1 MDDLTNDIEKY
12 LQGKLTSHE
21 MHLLEKRAL
30 DDPFLADA
38 LEGQSSI
45 NQDAL
50 QSDLKKL
57 HIELAERTRQ
67 NSKQVIL
74 WWQLPARIAAGIIAL
89 AVTGYVI
96 YNLLQ
101 ERKNDSPLA
110 LNKPQAEI
118 VLPLEKREQ
127 STTEAETEPLTENS
141 EPKTHSP
148 QYESRSTI
156 ASKSKDEF
164 ESEVAEPNDLKSSV
178 EELSAPSVPPPNEG
192 TDAPLT
198 DKKEEEQ
205 LSDRELHSP
214 SPQPVERDISSTR
227 SDAKQKKSTPAKED
241 RLPASTIEIAKESEK
256 KPATVKGK
264 VIDAE
269 DGSPMPG
276 VVVTVKGTTTRAV
289 TKEDGGYKLSLPED
303 TQGSLAFSFVGMQNL
318 EVPIAFT
325 DSVNAKLS
333 PDYASL
339 NEVVVVGYTAPFD
352 ENYKGEK
359 EYNYKS
365 AEPVGGRREYKKYLT
380 QSMRYPHEALDN
392 KIQGRVTVQFT
403 VETNGV
409 LNDFKVLKGIGYGC
423 DDEVIRLVKEGPQW
437 TAPLRNDSP
446 VKGKVKVRLKFI
458 LPK

>member
-12 LQGKLTSHE
+12 LQGKLNSHE
-21 MHLLEKRAL
+21 MHMLEKRAL

-38 LEGQSSI
+38 LEGQSSLS
-45 NQDAL
+45 QDAL
-50 QSDLKKL
+50 QHDLKKL
-57 HIELAERTRQ
+57 QAELSERTRQ

-74 WWQLPARIAAGIIAL
+74 WWQLPARIAAGIAAL

-96 YNLLQ
+96 YTLLQ
-101 ERKNDSPLA
+101 ERKNDSTLA
-110 LNKPQAEI
+110 LNKPKADM
-118 VLPLEKREQ
+118 VLPSEKSEVP
-127 STTEAETEPLTENS
+127 TIKPDPLPGNTESKEV
-141 EPKTHSP
+141 SP
-148 QYESRSTI
+148 QDESRSTI
-156 ASKSKDEF
+156 ASKPRNEPTTEMA
-164 ESEVAEPNDLKSSV
+164 ESNELKSV
-178 EELSAPSVPPPNEG
+178 EELSAPSVLPPNEG
-192 TDAPLT
+192 TTDPVA
-198 DKKEEEQ
+198 DKKEEEK
-205 LSDRELHSP
+205 LSDRELPSP
-214 SPQPVERDISSTR
+214 SPQPVERDLPSTR
-227 SDAKQKKSTPAKED
+227 TEDAKQKKSAVAKED
-241 RLPASTIEIAKESEK
+241 RLPTSTNEVAEK
-256 KPATVKGK
+256 KPVTVKGK

-276 VVVTVKGTTTRAV
+276 VVVTVKGTNTRAV

-318 EVPIAFT
+318 EVPIAVT

-380 QSMRYPHEALDN
+380 QGMRYPREALDN

-409 LNDFKVLKGIGYGC
+409 LNDFKVLRGIGYGC
-423 DDEVIRLVKEGPQW
+423 DEEVIRLVKEGPQW
-437 TAPLRNDSP
+437 TAPSRNDSP
-446 VKGKVKVRLKFI
+446 TKGKVKVRLKFI